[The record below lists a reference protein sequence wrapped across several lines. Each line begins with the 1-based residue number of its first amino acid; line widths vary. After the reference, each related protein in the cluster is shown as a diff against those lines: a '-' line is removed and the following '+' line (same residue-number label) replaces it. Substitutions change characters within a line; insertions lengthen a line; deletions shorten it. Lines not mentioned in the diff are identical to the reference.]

1 MNLSFDIWDEASSN
15 ILTLSLNVASQKDFP
30 QSWLSFLFCFIF
42 LFEYAQI
49 QLLGNP
55 SPLFSPLHFFPFS
68 LSFSQLLLLF
78 GGGLILQS
86 RDLCP
91 WDFPIKYTGV
101 GCHVLLQGIFPYF
114 FLLTL
119 FSIRQAPMRGK
130 SSLRNFLPTDP
141 ERWEVSK

>member
-78 GGGLILQS
+78 GGGLIAKS
-86 RDLCP
+86 CP
-91 WDFPIKYTGV
+91 TLAIPRSLSMGFSNQVYWSGLSCPSPGDFP
-101 GCHVLLQGIFPYF
+101 LLLFIDFIFY
-114 FLLTL
+114 
-119 FSIRQAPMRGK
+119 
-130 SSLRNFLPTDP
+130 
-141 ERWEVSK
+141 